1 MKVELESNYSTI
13 ANLKRAKG
21 VDTSNIVAKSD
32 LAILQAEVDEIDI
45 DKLKT
50 VLADLSKLIYVVDN
64 DVARKSVYDKLV
76 TRVNAIDTSG
86 FDLKMQYTTDK
97 SCLEKN

>member
-1 MKVELESNYSTI
+1 MQ
-13 ANLKRAKG
+13 
-21 VDTSNIVAKSD
+21 D
-32 LAILQAEVDEIDI
+32 EVDEMDI

-50 VLADLSKLIYVVDN
+50 VLADLSKLIYAVDN

>member
-1 MKVELESNYSTI
+1 M
-13 ANLKRAKG
+13 
-21 VDTSNIVAKSD
+21 
-32 LAILQAEVDEIDI
+32 DI

-50 VLADLSKLIYVVDN
+50 VLADLSKLIYAVDN

-97 SCLEKN
+97 CCLENN